1 MTCRDLVEL
10 VERMQPEASPRDVA
24 RFCLLLANFV
34 ENLDDLDNDAR
45 FLEAWHEMG
54 IRLQAMTDQH
64 AAMTAD
70 LEGLSRVDLEQFSI
84 DHVWVLIRAIRVQSQ
99 LLQLY
104 IGQPQPV

>member
-10 VERMQPEASPRDVA
+10 VEQIQPEASPRDVA

-34 ENLDDLDNDAR
+34 ENLDDLADDAH
-45 FLEAWHEMG
+45 FAEAWHEMG

-64 AAMTAD
+64 AAMTAE
-70 LEGLSRVDLEQFSI
+70 LEELSRVNLDHFSI

-99 LLQLY
+99 FLQLY